1 MKITS
6 SYKVEILHL
15 HEPLKKTMAVSR
27 AASAWLEPVIDG
39 AWDRLSLLTRE
50 KERLNTAEQ
59 LIHNTKKNTAAYA
72 FDAVFPKSLYAGIL
86 QGQYV
91 PERGRS
97 CLSEAV

>member
-6 SYKVEILHL
+6 SYKVEILHM

-50 KERLNTAEQ
+50 KERFMALAEAMLRQ
-59 LIHNTKKNTAAYA
+59 W
-72 FDAVFPKSLYAGIL
+72 S
-86 QGQYV
+86 V
-91 PERGRS
+91 PP
-97 CLSEAV
+97 LSSIKMDMRIAS